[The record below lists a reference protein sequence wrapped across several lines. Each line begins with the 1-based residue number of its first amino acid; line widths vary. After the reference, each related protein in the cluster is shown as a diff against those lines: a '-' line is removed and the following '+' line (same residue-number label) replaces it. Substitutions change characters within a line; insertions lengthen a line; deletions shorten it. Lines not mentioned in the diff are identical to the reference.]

1 MRAAG
6 AFPHGRPW
14 TLEPECVYFVETT
27 GFLKYCRLFQGFK
40 KAFTMGKAKDFT
52 FVLKTASRAGMFF
65 FGVLPCPFRWEQERN
80 NPSSSGGLLA
90 RSCTS
95 CFKVNVSKRFVID
108 QTVILCPKFSESLSW
123 QQFHYESDVLKGA
136 KKKPGSWLIG
146 SHTDFLTAGAHNG
159 IQLHHRG
166 RRTSGCCHAKLSAS
180 HTKTGDRAFVHRR
193 PGTHAGQLRI
203 GRAKS

>member
-1 MRAAG
+1 MRNISRVQKG
-6 AFPHGRPW
+6 LYNGKSK
-14 TLEPECVYFVETT
+14 
-27 GFLKYCRLFQGFK
+27 GFYICSE
-40 KAFTMGKAKDFT
+40 
-52 FVLKTASRAGMFF
+52 FVLKTASRAGMLFLE
-65 FGVLPCPFRWEQERN
+65 LPCPFRWEQERN
-80 NPSSSGGLLA
+80 NRSSSGGLLA
-90 RSCTS
+90 RSCAYR
-95 CFKVNVSKRFVID
+95 FKVIVSKMFVID

-146 SHTDFLTAGAHNG
+146 SRIDFLTAGSHNG
-159 IQLHHRG
+159 IQLHHRR